1 VQEWIT
7 ITVDGALAE
16 SDDMTAIRTVL
27 KIYDETFLSEDIDTL
42 ASLLSENYNDGKY
55 DKSGFLANR
64 EKVFGNNEYLLCVTT
79 PQEISVQGNKAIV
92 KGTRNMISYYT
103 MEQPREKYT
112 DILHAT
118 ILLERNQ
125 NGTWL
130 ITNTN
135 KTPKGA
141 YVWMN
146 EFFLCDSLV
155 VVHAT
160 THDEK
165 WTDNTK
171 SATLTD
177 WTGKVIEMSVWEDGP
192 VKNTASAILYPPL
205 ASGTYQLEVALVS
218 IDGENYVI
226 THTFD
231 VK

>member
-1 VQEWIT
+1 
-7 ITVDGALAE
+7 
-16 SDDMTAIRTVL
+16 
-27 KIYDETFLSEDIDTL
+27 
-42 ASLLSENYNDGKY
+42 
-55 DKSGFLANR
+55 
-64 EKVFGNNEYLLCVTT
+64 
-79 PQEISVQGNKAIV
+79 
-92 KGTRNMISYYT
+92 